1 MRTIPYKSQ
10 NKRKQL
16 KVSSSIVVGDIIFV
30 HTSWG
35 SMQSKDEYEN
45 TDTDQLANLN
55 YEQKFDFQCILCSKP
70 LLDTFLIDEPEFWLY
85 STIDNYSIN
94 LIKCSDHPAF
104 SSLLTFNNATE
115 KHHKIV
121 KSAIFRTNWRIS
133 IKQSSIIPSNL
144 TVTAM

>member
-10 NKRKQL
+10 NKRKQF
-16 KVSSSIVVGDIIFV
+16 SSSIVVEDFNFE

-35 SMQSKDEYEN
+35 PMQSKDEYEN

-70 LLDTFLIDEPEFWLY
+70 QLDIFLIDEPEYWLY

-94 LIKCSDHPAF
+94 LKKCSDHPAF

-115 KHHKIV
+115 KQHKIV